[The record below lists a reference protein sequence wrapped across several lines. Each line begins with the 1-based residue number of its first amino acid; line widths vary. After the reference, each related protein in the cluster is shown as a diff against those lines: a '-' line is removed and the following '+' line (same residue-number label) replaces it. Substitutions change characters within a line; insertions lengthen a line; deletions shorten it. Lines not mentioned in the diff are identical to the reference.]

1 MPSRTLESSIKIFPG
16 KRRDNGTSF
25 LPLPLPI
32 RAPLLFRETLYEYVG
47 VSHKRFKVLSGLR
60 TNRFKNNLNFVK
72 KRTERTLPANS
83 MKAYVP
89 NRRFLGFE
97 NVDQDQ
103 LSLFFNVKEIKE
115 FRDLLILL
123 HRQFSAYTRQT
134 LNLYKLNKYRKIVK
148 IPILSIQTT
157 VSRQSLVDL
166 RRH

>member
-1 MPSRTLESSIKIFPG
+1 MKIFPG
-16 KRRDNGTSF
+16 KRRDNGISF

-60 TNRFKNNLNFVK
+60 TNRFKNNLNLVK
-72 KRTERTLPANS
+72 KRTERTLPAS
-83 MKAYVP
+83 STKAYVP

-103 LSLFFNVKEIKE
+103 PSRFFNVKEIKE

-123 HRQFSAYTRQT
+123 HSQFSEYTKQT
-134 LNLYKLNKYRKIVK
+134 LSLYKLNKYQKIAK
-148 IPILSIQTT
+148 IPILSVQTI
-157 VSRQSLVDL
+157 VFQQSLVNR